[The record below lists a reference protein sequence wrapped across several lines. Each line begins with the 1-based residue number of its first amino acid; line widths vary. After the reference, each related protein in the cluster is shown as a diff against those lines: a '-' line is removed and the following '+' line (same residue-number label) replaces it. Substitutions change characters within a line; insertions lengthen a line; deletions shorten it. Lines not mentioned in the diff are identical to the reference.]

1 MTSKGEKNRP
11 IISVPDDEPPVLA
24 GTHVEEH
31 LRRIGDVH
39 IWDDRPVD
47 ADALVERIRDADVV
61 VNIRSTCLFTSEV
74 LERCP
79 KLKIVSIYGIGVD
92 NVDLDA
98 ASRLGIAV
106 CNTPGY
112 SSAAVAELALGLM
125 LAVGRRIVTNDRNI
139 RGGGWATG
147 YGTQL
152 HGKTLGVVGTG
163 AIGQQMIRV
172 GKSIGMKVLAWTLHP
187 SPERAQEYGVEFVPL
202 DGLLSQ
208 SDVVSLHLV
217 LSPETTGLIGERELS
232 LMKSNAILVNTAR
245 GPMVDEKALVQALRE
260 GRIGG
265 AGLDVFELEPL
276 PPGHPLIEMDNVVLS
291 PHTAA
296 MTPETT
302 LGGLDMAVDNVENF
316 LAGNPSNVVNPSSL
330 DRR

>member
-1 MTSKGEKNRP
+1 MEPTAENI

-31 LRRIGDVH
+31 LRRIGEVR
-39 IWDDRPVD
+39 IWDDRPSD
-47 ADALVERIRDADVV
+47 ADALVERIRDSDVV
-61 VNIRSTCLFTSEV
+61 VNIRSTCVFTSEV

-98 ASRLGIAV
+98 ASRLGIAI

-125 LAVGRRIVTNDRNI
+125 LAVSRRIVTNDRNI

-163 AIGQQMIRV
+163 SIGRQMIRV
-172 GKSIGMKVLAWTLHP
+172 ARGIGMEVLAWTFHP
-187 SPERAQEYGVEFVPL
+187 TPQKAREYGVEFVPL
-202 DGLLSQ
+202 DDLLSQ
-208 SDVVSLHLV
+208 SDVVSLHLI
-217 LSPETTGLIGERELS
+217 LSSATTSLIGERELS

-245 GPMVDEKALVQALRE
+245 GPMVDEEALVEALQE

-265 AGLDVFELEPL
+265 AGLDVFEREPL

-296 MTPETT
+296 MTLETT
-302 LGGLDMAVDNVENF
+302 LGGLDMAVDNVERF
-316 LAGNPSNVVNPSSL
+316 LAGSPSNVVNSPSL
-330 DRR
+330 AG